1 MASLH
6 MLRPCPSN
14 FYLFIF
20 QLVYELINFVSVCF
34 CVGGHVM
41 GLCGGQKATDRE
53 LSLSFHSL
61 DPEDQTQAVRL
72 GGRQFDQVSYL
83 AIHLYQVFKKGILDW
98 QECHTI
104 AVMLITVMM
113 VGIIRRSLND
123 LHLLSTNL
131 FTSH

>member
-53 LSLSFHSL
+53 LSLSFHSV

-72 GGRQFDQVSYL
+72 GGRDLLPLSHLPGPKPVFETAYFVSVCL
-83 AIHLYQVFKKGILDW
+83 
-98 QECHTI
+98 
-104 AVMLITVMM
+104 
-113 VGIIRRSLND
+113 
-123 LHLLSTNL
+123 
-131 FTSH
+131 